1 VARALARAG
10 APEGTLVVAE
20 EQVRGRGRRGRRWL
34 SPPPGTG
41 LLFTVILRPRV
52 SRDSSSLTLV
62 GGLAAARAARRWGIP
77 VEIKWPNDLLLRGRK
92 CGGVL
97 GETEREAVLLGVGVN
112 VSSPPPGMEREA
124 SCLWEGARVDREEY
138 LAAWREEFFS
148 LYRRW
153 RETGFGDLRKEYLSF
168 CSLLGKEVEVLVGE
182 MRRKGKVNDIGS
194 EGELLLSTGV
204 VRVGEVARVI
214 Q

>member
-1 VARALARAG
+1 M
-10 APEGTLVVAE
+10 AE
-20 EQVRGRGRRGRRWL
+20 EQVRGRGRRGRQWL
-34 SPPPGTG
+34 SPPPGAG
-41 LLFTVILRPRV
+41 LLFTVLLRPRV
-52 SRDSSSLTLV
+52 SRDPSSLTLV
-62 GGLAAARAARRWGIP
+62 GGLAAVRAARRWGIP
-77 VEIKWPNDLLLRGRK
+77 LELKWPNDLLLGGRK

-97 GETEREAVLLGVGVN
+97 GETEGEAVLRGVGVN
-112 VSSPPPGMEREA
+112 VSSPPPGMEEA

-138 LAAWREEFFS
+138 LAAWREEFLH

-153 RETGFGDLRKEYLSF
+153 KEGGFGELRKEYVSF

-214 Q
+214 K